1 METKRE
7 KGFVN
12 VHIDITT
19 KQVYVSN
26 KPYPTKEEA
35 EKGLFLGIG
44 IEKVGCFEI
53 EYTKHEQNVVY
64 ATLPKMNYHSLN

>member
-1 METKRE
+1 METKKEIE

-26 KPYPTKEEA
+26 HPYPTIEEA
-35 EKGLFLGIG
+35 EMGIFCGFG

-53 EYTKHEQNVVY
+53 EYTKYE
-64 ATLPKMNYHSLN
+64 

>member
-26 KPYPTKEEA
+26 HLYSTMEEA
-35 EKGLFLGIG
+35 EKGIFHGIG

-53 EYTKHEQNVVY
+53 EYTKQEQNIAV
-64 ATLPKMNYHSLN
+64 TTQ

>member
-1 METKRE
+1 METKTETE

-19 KQVYVSN
+19 KNVYVSN
-26 KPYPTKEEA
+26 HPYSTKKEA
-35 EKGLFLGIG
+35 EKGIFLGIG

-53 EYTKHEQNVVY
+53 EYTKHEQNVV
-64 ATLPKMNYHSLN
+64 

>member
-1 METKRE
+1 METKNE

-26 KPYPTKEEA
+26 EPYPTMEEA
-35 EKGLFLGIG
+35 EKGIFHGIG
-44 IEKVGCFEI
+44 IEKVGYFEI
-53 EYTKHEQNVVY
+53 EYTKHKQNV
-64 ATLPKMNYHSLN
+64 

>member
-1 METKRE
+1 MEELLEKLMETKRKTE

-26 KPYPTKEEA
+26 HPYPSMEEA
-35 EKGLFLGIG
+35 NKGILYGSE

-53 EYTKHEQNVVY
+53 EYTKHEQNVD
-64 ATLPKMNYHSLN
+64 

>member
-1 METKRE
+1 MSIQRE

-26 KPYPTKEEA
+26 KPYATMQEA
-35 EKGLFLGIG
+35 ETGIFIGFG

-53 EYTKHEQNVVY
+53 EYTKNQETNDY
-64 ATLPKMNYHSLN
+64 ERT

>member
-7 KGFVN
+7 TENGFVN

-26 KPYPTKEEA
+26 KPYPTMEEA
-35 EKGLFLGIG
+35 EKGIFHGNTIRKILFLVRM
-44 IEKVGCFEI
+44 ER
-53 EYTKHEQNVVY
+53 
-64 ATLPKMNYHSLN
+64 

>member
-1 METKRE
+1 METKRENE

-26 KPYPTKEEA
+26 KPYPTMEEA
-35 EKGLFLGIG
+35 EKGIFYGIG

-53 EYTKHEQNVVY
+53 EYTKHEQNVV
-64 ATLPKMNYHSLN
+64 